1 MGASVRDWVFHR
13 EGPMRRYLIVTAAI
27 FVIIL
32 GAHGARLVAEGP
44 RLLREPDFML
54 ASLAALG
61 MAIWAIVLLRR
72 LPAAR

>member
-1 MGASVRDWVFHR
+1 
-13 EGPMRRYLIVTAAI
+13 MRRYLIVTAVI

-32 GAHGARLVAEGP
+32 GAHAARIIAEGT
-44 RLLREPDFML
+44 RLLLEPDFVL

-72 LPAAR
+72 PQSDA

>member
-1 MGASVRDWVFHR
+1 
-13 EGPMRRYLIVTAAI
+13 MRRYLIVTAAI

-32 GAHGARLVAEGP
+32 GAHAARIIAEGT
-44 RLLREPDFML
+44 RLLVEPDFVL

-72 LPAAR
+72 PQPDA

>member
-1 MGASVRDWVFHR
+1 
-13 EGPMRRYLIVTAAI
+13 MRRYLIVTAAI

-32 GAHGARLVAEGP
+32 GAHVARVVAEGT
-44 RLLREPDFML
+44 RLLIEPDFVL

-72 LPAAR
+72 FQSEG

>member
-1 MGASVRDWVFHR
+1 
-13 EGPMRRYLIVTAAI
+13 MRRYLIVTAVI

-32 GAHGARLVAEGP
+32 GAHAARIVAEGT
-44 RLLREPDFML
+44 RLLVEPDFVL

-72 LPAAR
+72 PRSDA